1 MIPNSILKSPFEDK
15 GFPQKF
21 TLRLQGSLYSLDQP
35 KVMGVL
41 NFSPDSFFEGSRIAT
56 DEKSVLKKV
65 EKMLEEGAD
74 ILDVGGYSSRP
85 HAEHI
90 PVEEEIRRV
99 VPAIAAIKKTFGEVI
114 ISIDTFRAAVA
125 KAAVEMGAAM
135 VNDISAGSLDESML
149 PTVAK
154 LGVPYLAMHMRGN
167 PQTMQEQT
175 EYEDLIPDILNYFAS
190 KIEQF
195 QKFGIKDILVDP
207 GFGFAKTREQ
217 NFDLLRNLRSFRQLG
232 FPVVVGV
239 SRKSMIYKTLN
250 LSPSEALNGTTALHM
265 YALVQGAQILR
276 VHDVKEAKETIQLF
290 QQLAP

>member
-1 MIPNSILKSPFEDK
+1 M
-15 GFPQKF
+15 
-21 TLRLQGSLYSLDQP
+21 DQP

-56 DEKSVLKKV
+56 DEKSVLKRV

-99 VPAIAAIKKTFGEVI
+99 VPAIAAIKKNFGEVI
-114 ISIDTFRAAVA
+114 ISIDTFRAAVVQ
-125 KAAVEMGAAM
+125 AAVEMGAAM
-135 VNDISAGSLDESML
+135 VNDISAGNLDESML

>member
-1 MIPNSILKSPFEDK
+1 MIPYSILKSPFEDK

-21 TLRLQGSLYSLDQP
+21 TLRFQGSLYTLDQP
-35 KVMGVL
+35 KVMGIL

-56 DEKSVLKKV
+56 DEKSALQRV

-90 PVEEEIRRV
+90 PVEEEIKRV
-99 VPAIAAIKKTFGEVI
+99 VSAIAAIKKTFGEVI

-125 KAAVEMGAAM
+125 QAAVEMGAAM
-135 VNDISAGSLDESML
+135 VNDISAGNLDEAML

-154 LGVPYLAMHMRGN
+154 LGVPYLAMHMKGN

-175 EYEDLIPDILNYFAS
+175 DYRDLIPDILNYFAS

-195 QKFGIKDILVDP
+195 HKFGIRDILVDP
-207 GFGFAKTREQ
+207 GFGFAKTQEQ
-217 NFDLLRNLRSFRQLG
+217 NFDLLRNLRSFKQLG

-250 LSPSEALNGTTALHM
+250 LSSSEALNGTTALHM
-265 YALVQGAQILR
+265 YALIQGAQILR

>member
-1 MIPNSILKSPFEDK
+1 
-15 GFPQKF
+15 
-21 TLRLQGSLYSLDQP
+21 
-35 KVMGVL
+35 
-41 NFSPDSFFEGSRIAT
+41 
-56 DEKSVLKKV
+56 
-65 EKMLEEGAD
+65 
-74 ILDVGGYSSRP
+74 
-85 HAEHI
+85 
-90 PVEEEIRRV
+90 
-99 VPAIAAIKKTFGEVI
+99 
-114 ISIDTFRAAVA
+114 
-125 KAAVEMGAAM
+125 
-135 VNDISAGSLDESML
+135 ML

>member
-21 TLRLQGSLYSLDQP
+21 TLRFQGSLYSLDQP

-56 DEKSVLKKV
+56 DEKSVLKRV

-99 VPAIAAIKKTFGEVI
+99 VPEIAAIKKNFGEVI
-114 ISIDTFRAAVA
+114 ISIDTFRAAVVQ
-125 KAAVEMGAAM
+125 AAVEMGAAM